1 MLPEALLFL
10 ALTQT
15 TKGREIPPT
24 SPTTGPNTTGTST
37 TGATAPG
44 QVSQGEAKAEEGKK
58 GSSKPA
64 PSKRKTRGKSSKKRQ
79 QGADKGSA

>member
-1 MLPEALLFL
+1 MLPEAALLL

-24 SPTTGPNTTGTST
+24 TPTTGPNTTGTSA

-58 GSSKPA
+58 SASKPA
-64 PSKRKTRGKSSKKRQ
+64 AKRKPRTKSSKKP
-79 QGADKGSA
+79 